1 MKYRARNEVILKNK
15 KHIQPGEIVELES
28 LNEVESGSV
37 NLESLGKKDEEEVIS
52 RKKAIKQILEKL
64 NQEKIILGKQLV
76 YNKEQLRIRVDDDLK
91 NLDIEYKSNCEG
103 IEQSIKNL
111 LDEEGVLKENQ
122 KAIEKEKKIQENMA
136 NKEMFKEELKTK
148 VGLSKIRVDRVLEKY
163 ESKEELIEDLKK
175 LPFEKQINDVL
186 KKYYQ
191 G

>member
-122 KAIEKEKKIQENMA
+122 KAIDKEKKIQENMA

-148 VGLSKIRVDRVLEKY
+148 VGLSKIRVDKVLEKY